1 MVCWK
6 TENLVGA
13 ITYLLEPLGLSCW
26 SSRASLVLLLDK
38 LARDQLH
45 VTKALPLAFLNDSTE
60 PLTTD
65 FTCLNYLSKE
75 SCARGAQLPHTN
87 NPWRCVTPTQW
98 TKQSSPFLRW
108 ADLSKRH
115 LTVNNDVMLA
125 SCLFENI
132 TCSSLT
138 LTVHLSLNVSFFNLS
153 NRFNGSNVP
162 SKLKLVLFNGLNVP
176 RCVWF
181 YF

>member
-1 MVCWK
+1 M
-6 TENLVGA
+6 
-13 ITYLLEPLGLSCW
+13 ITYRLEPLGLGCW
-26 SSRASLVLLLDK
+26 SSRASLGLLLDK

-45 VTKALPLAFLNDSTE
+45 VTQALPLAFLDNSTE

-65 FTCLNYLSKE
+65 FVCLNHLSKA
-75 SCARGAQLPHTN
+75 SCARGAQPPHTN
-87 NPWRCVTPTQW
+87 NSLRCVTPTQW
-98 TKQSSPFLRW
+98 TKQSSSFLRW
-108 ADLSKRH
+108 TNLSERH

-125 SCLFENI
+125 SCPFKNI

-153 NRFNGSNVP
+153 NHSNGSNVP
-162 SKLKLVLFNGLNVP
+162 SKLKLVVFNGSNVP